1 LQGLKGSDKT
11 FYDLVSSAWPCRFFP
26 VLLVQEVGWEDPRE
40 SPWYGTSFYEYIE
53 DFDGYFSQNVYAITR
68 EDFLFLEVRDTS
80 GRKLFCRF
88 RRSWYNLFWKFLAK
102 HRNLPRKSARPRMA
116 SN

>member
-1 LQGLKGSDKT
+1 MKALQTPSKADASQGLKGSDKT

-68 EDFLFLEVRDTS
+68 EDFLFLEVRDP
-80 GRKLFCRF
+80 
-88 RRSWYNLFWKFLAK
+88 RR
-102 HRNLPRKSARPRMA
+102 
-116 SN
+116 